1 MKRGSFFND
10 IKKSEW
16 SNARRIVI
24 ILADVLLYN
33 LSIIL
38 GFMVKFGREIPSF
51 NFVAYEKNLQFTFQS
66 FYLFEFVVRYVYFF
80 IIAKIS
86 DIIFLSR

>member
-1 MKRGSFFND
+1 MTS
-10 IKKSEW
+10 KSEW

-51 NFVAYEKNLQFTFQS
+51 NFVAYENLQFTFQS
-66 FYLFEFVVRYVYFF
+66 FYLLNLLLGAYIF
-80 IIAKIS
+80 IIAKLVTS
-86 DIIFLSR
+86 FLSR

>member
-1 MKRGSFFND
+1 MTS
-10 IKKSEW
+10 KSEW

-38 GFMVKFGREIPSF
+38 GFMVKFTEKFPSF
-51 NFVAYEKNLQFTFQS
+51 NLWPRKICNLHFNLLS
-66 FYLFEFVVRYVYFF
+66 FLEFVVRCVYF
-80 IIAKIS
+80 
-86 DIIFLSR
+86 L

>member
-1 MKRGSFFND
+1 MRS
-10 IKKSEW
+10 KSEW
-16 SNARRIVI
+16 RNARRIVI

-51 NFVAYEKNLQFTFQS
+51 NFVAYEKS
-66 FYLFEFVVRYVYFF
+66 A
-80 IIAKIS
+80 I
-86 DIIFLSR
+86 

>member
-1 MKRGSFFND
+1 MTS
-10 IKKSEW
+10 KSEW

-38 GFMVKFGREIPSF
+38 GFMVKFAEKF
-51 NFVAYEKNLQFTFQS
+51 LHLTLWLMKNLQFTFQS
-66 FYLFEFVVRYVYFF
+66 F
-80 IIAKIS
+80 
-86 DIIFLSR
+86 LSF

>member
-1 MKRGSFFND
+1 MTS
-10 IKKSEW
+10 KSEW

-51 NFVAYEKNLQFTFQS
+51 NFVAYEK
-66 FYLFEFVVRYVYFF
+66 
-80 IIAKIS
+80 
-86 DIIFLSR
+86 

>member
-1 MKRGSFFND
+1 MTS
-10 IKKSEW
+10 KSEW

-51 NFVAYEKNLQFTFQS
+51 NFVAYENLQFTFQS
-66 FYLFEFVVRYVYFF
+66 F
-80 IIAKIS
+80 
-86 DIIFLSR
+86 LSF

>member
-1 MKRGSFFND
+1 MTS
-10 IKKSEW
+10 KSEW

-38 GFMVKFGREIPSF
+38 GFM
-51 NFVAYEKNLQFTFQS
+51 KNLQFTFQS
-66 FYLFEFVVRYVYFF
+66 F
-80 IIAKIS
+80 
-86 DIIFLSR
+86 LSF